1 MIGVKARRED
11 GKEEAAQGRGMAEVV
26 TLASL
31 HQDRRDKKHFCLK
44 VISFNLRGYCYFIIP
59 FEEELEQEWVSFSL
73 LSTNYYFG
81 LILKVLSLCTS
92 AIGAFAFRSY
102 VRVYHHASPPP
113 SFLRADSVEPTHPP

>member
-1 MIGVKARRED
+1 MHLFIKTDET
-11 GKEEAAQGRGMAEVV
+11 KN
-26 TLASL
+26 TSASKL
-31 HQDRRDKKHFCLK
+31 
-44 VISFNLRGYCYFIIP
+44 ISFNLRGYCYFIIP

-113 SFLRADSVEPTHPP
+113 PAF